1 MLKLRRG
8 GVKMSKFVKIALI
21 VSLILTL
28 CIFGF
33 TPVINYKEAA
43 LQEAA
48 AAAGYTREEV
58 KTALL
63 HYERTGT
70 VSKVTN
76 TVLLPAS
83 MGITTPNLNPA
94 MVLTETPLKEYGGK
108 EEFYAE
114 LRAHGYDDPDMEN
127 MPYWQYEQLSG
138 NWPLDTE
145 TVEMLYACHPV
156 LAERDRTAWTNKD
169 YRLFSEQNN
178 KELLAGWFTAEQ
190 LAELKARGI
199 QLEDTRPLLKT
210 YYQPET
216 ILAQSDETLKAILE
230 DWYQTKLT
238 LSLGADWRQSAR
250 IN

>member
-1 MLKLRRG
+1 
-8 GVKMSKFVKIALI
+8 MSKFVKIALI

-33 TPVINYKEAA
+33 TPVTDYKEVA

-63 HYERTGT
+63 QYEQTGT
-70 VSKVTN
+70 VNKVTN

-94 MVLTETPLKEYGGK
+94 KVLNETPLKEYGGK

-138 NWPLDTE
+138 NWLLDTE
-145 TVEMLYACHPV
+145 TVEMLYACYPA
-156 LAERDRTAWTNKD
+156 LGERDLTAWTNKD

-216 ILAQSDETLKAILE
+216 VLAQSNETLKAILE